1 MKNIIIG
8 IDFSKETFDATVLDL
23 TKSNGVL
30 PASINGMHEKF
41 QNRKR
46 GFQQL
51 LAWVKKVTKQMPSKD
66 WVFCG
71 EQTGRYSQELCDFL
85 FNQGLDMWIEAP
97 LRIKRCMG
105 IARGKND
112 SLDSLR
118 IAEYAC
124 RYQDKMTVYQPVS
137 EAIAQLKELFL
148 TRLKFVEQR
157 KALFVRNNT
166 CTEYSK
172 GTEAEKTVARLSRNL
187 IEQYDEAIK
196 ELEKEMQAIID
207 SNKDIL
213 ETFENITSI
222 KGISLINAS
231 AFILYTNNFKDFGAD
246 PRRIA
251 SYWGV
256 AVFAQDSG
264 TSIHH
269 PARTSPMCSKMLKSL
284 LSEAAVAARMYNP
297 EIKQYYNRLI
307 AKGKHKGIALN
318 NVKNK
323 LVHIITALAVNKTKY
338 VEGYESI
345 RKAS

>member
-23 TKSNGVL
+23 SKTSGVL
-30 PASINGMHEKF
+30 PSSFNGMHERF
-41 QNRKR
+41 QNSKR

-51 LAWVKKVTKQMPSKD
+51 LAWIKKSTKQEPSKD

-71 EQTGRYSQELCDFL
+71 EQTGKYSHGLCDFL
-85 FNQGLDMWIEAP
+85 FDKGLDMWIEAP

-118 IAEYAC
+118 IAEYAY
-124 RYQDKMTVYQPVS
+124 RYQDKMTTYQPVS
-137 EAIAQLKELFL
+137 KAIAQLKELFL
-148 TRLKFVEQR
+148 ARLKFVEQR

-166 CTEYSK
+166 STEYSK
-172 GTEAEKTVARLSRNL
+172 GSDAEKTVAKLSRNL
-187 IEQYDEAIK
+187 IKQYDESIRQ
-196 ELEKEMQAIID
+196 LEEEMQAIID
-207 SNKDIL
+207 SDEEIL
-213 ETFENITSI
+213 ETFENISSI

-231 AFILYTNNFKDFGAD
+231 AFIIYTNNFKDFGAN

-256 AVFAQDSG
+256 AVFAQNSG
-264 TSIHH
+264 TSVHH
-269 PARTSPMCSKMLKSL
+269 PARTSPLCSKMLKSL
-284 LSEAAVAARMYNP
+284 LSEAAVAARLYNP
-297 EIKQYYNRLI
+297 DIKRYYNRLI
-307 AKGKHKGIALN
+307 AKGKHKGVALN

-338 VEGYESI
+338 MEGYESF

>member
-23 TKSNGVL
+23 SKTSGVL
-30 PASINGMHEKF
+30 PSSFNGMHERF
-41 QNRKR
+41 QNSKR

-51 LAWVKKVTKQMPSKD
+51 LAWIKKSTKQEPSKD

-71 EQTGRYSQELCDFL
+71 EQTGKYSHGLCDFL
-85 FNQGLDMWIEAP
+85 FDKGLDMWIEAP

-118 IAEYAC
+118 IAEYAY
-124 RYQDKMTVYQPVS
+124 RYQDKMTTYQPVS
-137 EAIAQLKELFL
+137 KAIAQLKELFL
-148 TRLKFVEQR
+148 ARLKFVEQR

-166 CTEYSK
+166 STEYSK
-172 GTEAEKTVARLSRNL
+172 GSDAEKTVAKLSRNL
-187 IEQYDEAIK
+187 IKQYDESIK
-196 ELEKEMQAIID
+196 QLEEEMQAIID
-207 SNKDIL
+207 SDEEIL
-213 ETFENITSI
+213 ETFENVSSI

-231 AFILYTNNFKDFGAD
+231 AFIIYTNNFKDFGAD

-264 TSIHH
+264 TSVHH

-284 LSEAAVAARMYNP
+284 LSEAAVAAKTYNP
-297 EIKQYYNRLI
+297 RIKQYYDRLI
-307 AKGKHKGIALN
+307 AKGKHKGVALN

-338 VEGYESI
+338 VEGYECF
-345 RKAS
+345 RKPS

>member
-23 TKSNGVL
+23 SKTNGVL
-30 PASINGMHEKF
+30 PASINGMHKKF
-41 QNRKR
+41 PNSKR
-46 GFQQL
+46 GFHQL
-51 LAWVKKVTKQMPSKD
+51 LSWIKKSTKQQPSKD
-66 WVFCG
+66 WMFCG
-71 EQTGRYSQELCDFL
+71 EQTGRYSHGLCEFL
-85 FNQGLDMWIEAP
+85 FTKGLDMWCEAP
-97 LRIKRCMG
+97 LRIKRSMG

-124 RYQDKMTVYQPVS
+124 RYQDKMIAYKPVS
-137 EAIAQLKELFL
+137 EAVAMLKELFL
-148 TRLKFVEQR
+148 ARLKFVEQR

-166 CTEYSK
+166 LTEYSK
-172 GTEAEKTVARLSRNL
+172 GSEAEKTVAMLSRKL
-187 IEQYDEAIK
+187 IEQYDESIK
-196 ELEKEMQAIID
+196 KLEEEMQAIID
-207 SNKDIL
+207 SDKDIL

-231 AFILYTNNFKDFGAD
+231 AFIIYTNNFKDFGAD

-264 TSIHH
+264 TSVHH

-284 LSEAAVAARMYNP
+284 LSEAAMAARIYNP
-297 EIKQYYNRLI
+297 GIKQYYDRLI
-307 AKGKHKGIALN
+307 AKGKHKGVALN

-338 VEGYESI
+338 MEGYESF

>member
-23 TKSNGVL
+23 SKTNGVL

-41 QNRKR
+41 QNSKR

-51 LAWVKKVTKQMPSKD
+51 LAWIKKSTKQKPSND
-66 WVFCG
+66 WMFCG
-71 EQTGRYSQELCDFL
+71 EQTGKYSHGLCDFL
-85 FNQGLDMWIEAP
+85 FEKGLDMWIEAP

-118 IAEYAC
+118 IAEYAY
-124 RYQDKMTVYQPVS
+124 RYQDKMIIYQPIS

-148 TRLKFVEQR
+148 ARQKFVEQR
-157 KALFVRNNT
+157 KALFVRNST

-172 GTEAEKTVARLSRNL
+172 GSEAEKTVAKLSRKL
-187 IEQYDEAIK
+187 IEQYDESIEK
-196 ELEKEMQAIID
+196 LEEEMQAIID
-207 SNKDIL
+207 SNEDIL
-213 ETFENITSI
+213 ETFECITSI

-231 AFILYTNNFKDFGAD
+231 AFIIYTNNFKDFGAD

-264 TSIHH
+264 TSVHH

-284 LSEAAVAARMYNP
+284 LSEAAVAARLYNP
-297 EIKQYYNRLI
+297 DIKRYYNRLI
-307 AKGKHKGIALN
+307 AKGKHKGVALN

>member
-23 TKSNGVL
+23 SKTNGVL
-30 PASINGMHEKF
+30 SASISGMHEKF
-41 QNRKR
+41 QNGKR
-46 GFQQL
+46 GFRQL
-51 LAWVKKVTKQMPSKD
+51 LTWVKKATRQEPSKD

-71 EQTGRYSQELCDFL
+71 EQTGRYSHGLCDFL
-85 FNQGLDMWIEAP
+85 FDNGLDMWIEAP
-97 LRIKRCMG
+97 LRIKHCMG

-118 IAEYAC
+118 IAEYAY
-124 RYQDKMTVYQPVS
+124 RYQDKMITYQPVS
-137 EAIAQLKELFL
+137 EPIAQLKELFL
-148 TRLKFVEQR
+148 ARLKFVEQR
-157 KALFVRNNT
+157 KALFVRNDT

-172 GTEAEKTVARLSRNL
+172 ETEAERTVAELSRKL
-187 IEQYDEAIK
+187 IEQYDESIK
-196 ELEKEMQAIID
+196 KLEEEMQVLID
-207 SNKDIL
+207 SNGEIL

-231 AFILYTNNFKDFGAD
+231 AFIVYTNNFKDFGAD

-256 AVFAQDSG
+256 AVFAQESG
-264 TSIHH
+264 TSVHH
-269 PARTSPMCSKMLKSL
+269 PARTSPMCSRMLKSL
-284 LSEAAVAARMYNP
+284 LSEAAIAARVYNP
-297 EIKQYYNRLI
+297 DIKQYYDRLI
-307 AKGKHKGIALN
+307 AKGKHKGVALN

-323 LVHIITALAVNKTKY
+323 LIRIITALAVNKTKY

>member
-23 TKSNGVL
+23 SKTKGVL

-41 QNRKR
+41 QNSKR

-51 LAWVKKVTKQMPSKD
+51 LAWIKKSTRQKPSND

-71 EQTGRYSQELCDFL
+71 EQTGKYSHGLCDFL
-85 FNQGLDMWIEAP
+85 FDKGLDMWIEAP

-105 IARGKND
+105 ITRGKND
-112 SLDSLR
+112 SIDSLR
-118 IAEYAC
+118 IAEYAY
-124 RYQDKMTVYQPVS
+124 RYQDKMIIYQPIS
-137 EAIAQLKELFL
+137 EELAQLKELFL
-148 TRLKFVEQR
+148 ARMKFVEQR

-172 GTEAEKTVARLSRNL
+172 GSEAEKTVAKLSRKL
-187 IEQYDEAIK
+187 IEQYDEGIK
-196 ELEKEMQAIID
+196 KLEEEMQTIID
-207 SNKDIL
+207 SNEEIL

-231 AFILYTNNFKDFGAD
+231 AFIIYTNNFKDFGSD

-264 TSIHH
+264 TSVHH

-284 LSEAAVAARMYNP
+284 LSEAAIAARLYNP
-297 EIKQYYNRLI
+297 DIKRYYNRLI
-307 AKGKHKGIALN
+307 AKGKHKSVALN

>member
-1 MKNIIIG
+1 MKNIVIG

-23 TKSNGVL
+23 SKTNGVL

-41 QNRKR
+41 KNSKR

-51 LAWVKKVTKQMPSKD
+51 LGWAKKLTKQEPSKD

-71 EQTGRYSQELCDFL
+71 EQTGKYSLGLCDFL
-85 FNQGLDMWIEAP
+85 FEKGLDMWCEAP

-105 IARGKND
+105 IVRGKND

-118 IAEYAC
+118 IAEYAY
-124 RYQDKMTVYQPVS
+124 RYQDKMITYQPVS
-137 EAIAQLKELFL
+137 EAISQLKALFL
-148 TRLKFVEQR
+148 ARLKFVEQR

-172 GTEAEKTVARLSRNL
+172 GTEAEKTVAKLSRKL
-187 IEQYDEAIK
+187 IEQYDESIK
-196 ELEKEMQAIID
+196 KLEEEMQVLID
-207 SNKDIL
+207 SNDEIL
-213 ETFENITSI
+213 ETFENISSI

-231 AFILYTNNFKDFGAD
+231 AFIIYTNNFKDFGAD

-264 TSIHH
+264 TSVHH
-269 PARTSPMCSKMLKSL
+269 PARTSPMCSKTLKSL
-284 LSEAAVAARMYNP
+284 LSEAAMAARIYNP

-307 AKGKHKGIALN
+307 AKGKHKGVALN

-338 VEGYESI
+338 VEGYECI

>member
-23 TKSNGVL
+23 SKTSGVL
-30 PASINGMHEKF
+30 PLSFNGMHERF
-41 QNRKR
+41 QNSKR

-51 LAWVKKVTKQMPSKD
+51 LAWIKKSTKQEPSKD

-71 EQTGRYSQELCDFL
+71 EQTGKYSHGLCDFL
-85 FNQGLDMWIEAP
+85 FDKGLDMWIEAP

-118 IAEYAC
+118 IAEYAY
-124 RYQDKMTVYQPVS
+124 RYQDKMTTYQPVS
-137 EAIAQLKELFL
+137 KAIAQLKELFL
-148 TRLKFVEQR
+148 ARLKFVEQR

-166 CTEYSK
+166 STEYSK
-172 GTEAEKTVARLSRNL
+172 GSDAEKTVAKLSRNL
-187 IEQYDEAIK
+187 IKQYDESIRQ
-196 ELEKEMQAIID
+196 LEEEMQAIID
-207 SNKDIL
+207 SDEEIL
-213 ETFENITSI
+213 ETFENISSI

-231 AFILYTNNFKDFGAD
+231 AFIIYTNNFKDFGAD

-251 SYWGV
+251 AYWGV

-264 TSIHH
+264 TSVHH

-284 LSEAAVAARMYNP
+284 LSEAAVAAKTYNP
-297 EIKQYYNRLI
+297 GIKQYYDRLI
-307 AKGKHKGIALN
+307 AKGKHKGVALN

-323 LVHIITALAVNKTKY
+323 LVHIITALAVNKTEY
-338 VEGYESI
+338 VEGYECF
-345 RKAS
+345 RKPS

>member
-8 IDFSKETFDATVLDL
+8 IDFSKETFDATVLNL
-23 TKSNGVL
+23 TKSNGML
-30 PASINGMHEKF
+30 PASNNGMHEKF

-51 LAWVKKVTKQMPSKD
+51 LAWVKKQTKQEPSKD
-66 WVFCG
+66 WIFCG

-85 FNQGLDMWIEAP
+85 FDQGLDMWIEAP

-112 SLDSLR
+112 CLDSLR

-124 RYQDKMTVYQPVS
+124 RYQDKMIVYRPVS
-137 EAIAQLKELFL
+137 EAIVQLKELFL
-148 TRLKFVEQR
+148 TRQKFVEQR
-157 KALFVRNNT
+157 KALFVRNTT

-172 GTEAEKTVARLSRNL
+172 GYEAEKTIAKLSRKL
-187 IEQYDEAIK
+187 IEQFDESIK
-196 ELEKEMQAIID
+196 KLEEEMQALID
-207 SNKDIL
+207 SNEEIL
-213 ETFENITSI
+213 ETFDNISSI

-231 AFILYTNNFKDFGAD
+231 AFIVYTNNFKDFGAD

-297 EIKQYYNRLI
+297 DMKQYYNRLI

-338 VEGYESI
+338 VDGYECI

>member
-23 TKSNGVL
+23 SKTNGVL
-30 PASINGMHEKF
+30 SANIDGMHQKF
-41 QNRKR
+41 QNGKL
-46 GFQQL
+46 GFRQL
-51 LAWVKKVTKQMPSKD
+51 LRWVKTSTRQRPSKD
-66 WVFCG
+66 WMFCG
-71 EQTGRYSQELCDFL
+71 EQTGKYSHGLCDFL
-85 FNQGLDMWIEAP
+85 SSNGLDMWCEAP

-105 IARGKND
+105 IARSKND

-118 IAEYAC
+118 IAEYAY
-124 RYQDKMTVYQPVS
+124 RYQDKMSAYKPVS
-137 EAIAQLKELFL
+137 KAIAQLKELFL
-148 TRLKFVEQR
+148 ARLKFVEQR
-157 KALFVRNNT
+157 KALYVRNNT

-172 GTEAEKTVARLSRNL
+172 GSDAEKMVAELSQKL
-187 IEQYDEAIK
+187 IEQFDESIK
-196 ELEKEMQAIID
+196 KLDKEMQAIID
-207 SNKDIL
+207 SDEEIL
-213 ETFENITSI
+213 ETFENISSI

-231 AFILYTNNFKDFGAD
+231 AFIIYTNNFKDFGAD

-251 SYWGV
+251 AYWGV

-264 TSIHH
+264 TSVHH

-284 LSEAAVAARMYNP
+284 LSEAAVAAKTYNP
-297 EIKQYYNRLI
+297 GIKQYYDRLI
-307 AKGKHKGIALN
+307 AKGKHKGVALN

-338 VEGYESI
+338 MEGYESF

>member
-8 IDFSKETFDATVLDL
+8 IDFSKETFDATVLNL
-23 TKSNGVL
+23 TKSNGML
-30 PASINGMHEKF
+30 PASISGMHEKF

-51 LAWVKKVTKQMPSKD
+51 LAWVKKQTKQKPSKD
-66 WVFCG
+66 WLFCG
-71 EQTGRYSQELCDFL
+71 EQTGKYSHGLCDFL
-85 FNQGLDMWIEAP
+85 FDNGLDMWIEAP

-105 IARGKND
+105 IVRGKND
-112 SLDSLR
+112 CLDSIR

-124 RYQDKMTVYQPVS
+124 RYQDKMVIYQPVS
-137 EAIAQLKELFL
+137 EAIVQLKELFL
-148 TRLKFVEQR
+148 ARQKFVEQR
-157 KALFVRNNT
+157 KSLFVRNNT

-172 GTEAEKTVARLSRNL
+172 GTEAEKTVAELSRKL
-187 IEQYDEAIK
+187 IEQYDESIK
-196 ELEKEMQAIID
+196 KLEEEMQALID
-207 SNKDIL
+207 SNEEIL
-213 ETFENITSI
+213 ETFDNISSI

-231 AFILYTNNFKDFGAD
+231 AFIVYTNNFKDFGAD

-264 TSIHH
+264 TSVHH

-297 EIKQYYNRLI
+297 DIKRYYNHLI
-307 AKGKHKGIALN
+307 ANGKHKGIALN

>member
-23 TKSNGVL
+23 SKTSGVL
-30 PASINGMHEKF
+30 PSSFNGMHERF
-41 QNRKR
+41 QNSKR

-51 LAWVKKVTKQMPSKD
+51 LAWIKKSTKQEPAKD

-71 EQTGRYSQELCDFL
+71 EQTGKYSHGLCDFL
-85 FNQGLDMWIEAP
+85 FDKGLDMWIEAP

-118 IAEYAC
+118 IAEYAY
-124 RYQDKMTVYQPVS
+124 RYQDKMTTYQPVS
-137 EAIAQLKELFL
+137 KAIAQLKELFL
-148 TRLKFVEQR
+148 ARLKFVEQR

-166 CTEYSK
+166 STEYSK
-172 GTEAEKTVARLSRNL
+172 GSDAEKTVAKLSRNL
-187 IEQYDEAIK
+187 IKQYDESIRQ
-196 ELEKEMQAIID
+196 LEEEMQAIID
-207 SNKDIL
+207 SDEEIL
-213 ETFENITSI
+213 ETFENISSI

-231 AFILYTNNFKDFGAD
+231 AFIIYTNNFKDFGAN

-256 AVFAQDSG
+256 AVFAQNSG
-264 TSIHH
+264 TSVHH
-269 PARTSPMCSKMLKSL
+269 PARTSPLCSKMLKSL
-284 LSEAAVAARMYNP
+284 LSEAAVAARLYNP
-297 EIKQYYNRLI
+297 DIKRYYNRLI
-307 AKGKHKGIALN
+307 AKGKHKGVALN

-323 LVHIITALAVNKTKY
+323 LVHIITALAVNKTEY
-338 VEGYESI
+338 VEGYECF
-345 RKAS
+345 RKPS